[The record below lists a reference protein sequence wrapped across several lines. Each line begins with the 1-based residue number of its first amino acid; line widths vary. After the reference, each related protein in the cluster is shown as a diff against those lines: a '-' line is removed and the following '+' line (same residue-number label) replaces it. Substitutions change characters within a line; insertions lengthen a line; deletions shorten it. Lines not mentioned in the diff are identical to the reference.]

1 MGVYTVIR
9 SVSVFDCLA
18 WNNTVMQTPLNG
30 RPLNTDTSLIRTVFF
45 VPAENSYIFSK
56 FNPLNPLSPN
66 IHKQI
71 LQTDLYTSPYRISWE
86 KLIKDQRFFSLW
98 SFD

>member
-1 MGVYTVIR
+1 MVFIKYFPERFLQSKPNISMNTEGYIE
-9 SVSVFDCLA
+9 SVCI
-18 WNNTVMQTPLNG
+18 NH
-30 RPLNTDTSLIRTVFF
+30 
-45 VPAENSYIFSK
+45 
-56 FNPLNPLSPN
+56 LSPN

-71 LQTDLYTSPYRISWE
+71 LQTDLYTFPYRISWE

>member
-1 MGVYTVIR
+1 MVFIKYFPERFLQSKPISMNTEASIE
-9 SVSVFDCLA
+9 SVS
-18 WNNTVMQTPLNG
+18 
-30 RPLNTDTSLIRTVFF
+30 I
-45 VPAENSYIFSK
+45 
-56 FNPLNPLSPN
+56 NPLSPN

-71 LQTDLYTSPYRISWE
+71 LQTDLYIFPYRISWE